1 MKYMRRLILS
11 QNLRDTLTVPQIT
24 MHKPQISRFSL
35 RSGAFEKVAPDHVPS
50 LGL

>member
-11 QNLRDTLTVPQIT
+11 QKLRDALTVPQIAL
-24 MHKPQISRFSL
+24 HKPQISRFSL
-35 RSGAFEKVAPDHVPS
+35 RSGAFEQVAPDHIPS